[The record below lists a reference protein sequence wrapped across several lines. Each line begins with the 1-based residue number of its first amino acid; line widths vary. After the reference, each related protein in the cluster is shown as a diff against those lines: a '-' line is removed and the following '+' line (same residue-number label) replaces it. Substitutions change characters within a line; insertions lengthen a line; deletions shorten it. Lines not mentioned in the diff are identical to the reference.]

1 MIELKGTEKQVK
13 WANDIREIMME
24 CLNKSL
30 KFQEEEAQRLEIKK
44 GKPSK
49 RMTRIVE
56 AFKNYIEMAYLQRRR
71 FDYNAEDVANFR
83 RQVREVIVP
92 ACQKL
97 YERQRQNLDVW
108 DFTLEEADME
118 KMCTLDTGKSKRG
131 YPAEFRFD
139 GGM

>member
-56 AFKNYIEMAYLQRRR
+56 AFKNYIEMVENQESAAWFIENFKCATNVDRSKMGDILFDTVLGRR
-71 FDYNAEDVANFR
+71 
-83 RQVREVIVP
+83 
-92 ACQKL
+92 
-97 YERQRQNLDVW
+97 
-108 DFTLEEADME
+108 
-118 KMCTLDTGKSKRG
+118 
-131 YPAEFRFD
+131 
-139 GGM
+139 